1 MLSGDIAI
9 FFAVGYRM
17 EMQMQLQPRRRRDTS
32 PEGIQTAPQSLAPA
46 DRRGF
51 ACKPKAKRPFVH
63 NLFIFSLAFVLTF
76 EDRQCPG
83 FLL

>member
-9 FFAVGYRM
+9 FFCSRLPDEDFMIFDATHGAF
-17 EMQMQLQPRRRRDTS
+17 

-63 NLFIFSLAFVLTF
+63 NLFTFSLAFVLTF
-76 EDRQCPG
+76 EDRRCPG

>member
-1 MLSGDIAI
+1 MVTSQS

-17 EMQMQLQPRRRRDTS
+17 EMQLQPRRQRDTS
-32 PEGIQTAPQSLAPA
+32 PEGIQTVPQSLAPA

-51 ACKPKAKRPFVH
+51 ACKPKTKRPFVH
-63 NLFIFSLAFVLTF
+63 NLFTFSLAFVLTF